1 MALEG
6 LARPQQLLDGLPI
19 RGFDCYSTGL
29 DGGTQIGGAKGPV
42 RGPLFPQ
49 IDSDV
54 GVVEDARATAAL
66 WNDFAE
72 RQGSFADEH
81 STL

>member
-6 LARPQQLLDGLPI
+6 LARPQQLLDDLPI

-29 DGGTQIGGAKGPV
+29 DGATQIGSAKRPV
-42 RGPLFPQ
+42 RRPLFPK

-54 GVVEDARATAAL
+54 DVVEDAL
-66 WNDFAE
+66 LVLKWP
-72 RQGSFADEH
+72 
-81 STL
+81 